1 MENNK
6 SKAVMIAE
14 RKISDAMEEI
24 TCATRKVL
32 MDYMMEMYYISFSK
46 IVAYLGVKSNEAQEL
61 LSSLDEKMKQK
72 VIDDAIGFKKNDK
85 MVIDEVEHILSAS
98 GMDFTKEYKTINKF
112 LLQTSQDFAE
122 RKINQFRETTPI
134 FQQKLNDSFF
144 SFNDILILEDRAI
157 QRILQEVD
165 MQTLAKAL
173 KGSKPKIQTKFFRNM
188 SRCTANMLKEDMKW
202 MGPIRLTDVDKS
214 RKEIVKI
221 ILCLEDTGEIV
232 ICRKIHISDIYVD

>member
-112 LLQTSQDFAE
+112 LLQASQDFAE

-165 MQTLAKAL
+165 MQMLAKAL
-173 KGSKPKIQTKFFRNM
+173 KGSKPKIQTKIFRNM
-188 SRCTANMLKEDMKW
+188 SRRTANMLKEDMKC

-232 ICRKIHISDIYVD
+232 ICRKIRISDIFVD